1 MGGAAKIPEA
11 AEDRVGSFG
20 EGAACPWLQPPR
32 AVSQLPRSC
41 PAMEGSSSMLDA
53 EAVADLVLLDPLTE
67 ESLVQTLQERFR
79 RHDIY
84 TYIGNVVISVN
95 PYQALPI
102 YTPEKV
108 EEYHNCSFFAVKP
121 HIYAIAD
128 DAYRSLRDRDRDQCI
143 LITGES
149 GAGKTGTG
157 RAAGGA
163 QGTERGWW
171 GEGHSPSTH
180 SPTPMTPC
188 PSLAEASK
196 LVMSY
201 VAAVSSKGEE
211 VNKVKEQLLQ
221 SNPVLEAFGNAK
233 TVRNDNSSRFG
244 KYMDIE
250 FDFKGEPLGGVISNC
265 EYPPAIPGGFHS
277 THPNLLEKSRI
288 VRHVKGERNFH
299 IFYQLLA
306 GASPQLLQQLKLH
319 QDCGHYGYLDRE
331 SSNLPGMDDAANFH
345 AMQDAMRVIGF
356 SAAEVTELLE
366 VTAVVLKL
374 GNIQLSSS
382 FQASGMEA
390 CSITEPQELREI
402 CELIRLDPSTLE
414 QALCTRTVKARD
426 ETVLTTLTVP
436 QGYYGRD
443 ALAKNIYSRLFDWLV
458 NRINTS
464 IQGMLEPQQDPGP
477 PPHTGHN
484 SPLSP
489 QVKSNEQRKVMG
501 VLDIYGFEIFQ
512 DNGFEQFIIN
522 YCNEK
527 LQQIFI
533 LMTLKEEQ
541 EEYVREIQWQEGIRD
556 PHPRG
561 RTSCSCPTSA
571 GGVRGA
577 GSGLSV
583 CLTHIYS
590 QGIQWTPVEFF
601 DNSIICNLIENS
613 TNGILALLDEECL
626 RPGVVNEDTFLTKLN
641 QLLAKHK
648 HYESKETQNARHIT
662 DISLPPRCFRIHHYA
677 GKVWQRCGVGLGT
690 VMEMLNCAP
699 LPAWSLTPLPPQ
711 VTYNVTGFIEKNN
724 DLLFRDLSQAMWAA
738 QHALLRSLFPE
749 GDPQKVSLKLPPTAG
764 FQFKSSVAM
773 LMKNLYSKNPNYIRY
788 RPQQRPPAEAP
799 VPVRPPQNHHCA
811 LQSAMVFTPELVL
824 AQVRYLGLMENVRVR
839 RAGYAFRQ
847 LYGPFLER
855 YKMLNRRT
863 WPRWNGGDREGTEVL
878 LAGLAFPAEELAFG
892 HTKIFIRSPRTLFD
906 LERQR
911 QERVSE
917 LATLIQKM
925 FRGWRCRTQYQLMRK
940 SQILISAWFRGHRQ
954 KNRYKQMKRS
964 ALVLQAYA
972 RGWKE
977 LRVSHGGTRFT
988 VISSP
993 HLSSSPASLLPL
1005 PLAPC
1010 LCWCLPFGLPGLS
1023 PPQSRRLLRELKSQC
1038 RRHAA
1043 ATTIA
1048 AHWRGPPLSCCPCRC
1063 VRAVCLSAHPVGL
1076 EPLSSPLGPNRDWA
1090 MWGTW
1095 RQGLGNVGDG
1105 TPLSFVGLVVM
1116 SDVLTTGLSPQAR
1129 RTYRKYFRSS
1139 ASTRLANF
1147 IYWRLVQRYLLGLA
1161 KNLPPLSVTDRTW
1174 PPAPYRFLDKTN
1186 QELKNIFYHWKVGAE
1201 GDGEN
1206 SSWDLVAPAHLR
1218 VQEVPGSAAAVTP
1231 GPAAGQA
1238 LCQRALQGQEDPLP
1252 QKVPGQGAGG
1262 AGELSAAVADV
1273 FIPSLQQPF
1282 RGDYLGLKQNPKY
1295 QKLHAVAKDKLVMAD
1310 TVRKVNRANGKTV
1323 PRLLLLTTE
1332 HLVLADPKA
1341 AQPKTVLSISDIR
1354 GVSVTRFSDGF
1365 LALHLKE
1372 VPGEGGPGGSGG
1384 PQQG

>member
-1 MGGAAKIPEA
+1 
-11 AEDRVGSFG
+11 
-20 EGAACPWLQPPR
+20 
-32 AVSQLPRSC
+32 
-41 PAMEGSSSMLDA
+41 MEGSSSLLDA

-67 ESLVQTLQERFR
+67 ESLVQTLRERFR
-79 RHDIY
+79 RRDIY

-95 PYQALPI
+95 PYQSLPI

-108 EEYHNCSFFAVKP
+108 EEYRNCSFFAVKP

-149 GAGKTGTG
+149 GAGKT
-157 RAAGGA
+157 
-163 QGTERGWW
+163 
-171 GEGHSPSTH
+171 
-180 SPTPMTPC
+180 
-188 PSLAEASK
+188 EASK

-211 VNKVKEQLLQ
+211 VDKVKEQLLQ

-250 FDFKGEPLGGVISNC
+250 FDFKGEPLGGVISN
-265 EYPPAIPGGFHS
+265 Y
-277 THPNLLEKSRI
+277 LLEKSRV
-288 VRHVKGERNFH
+288 VRHVRGERNFH

-306 GASPQLLQQLKLH
+306 GASPQLLQQLKLR
-319 QDCGHYGYLDRE
+319 QDCGHYGYLKQE
-331 SSNLPGMDDAANFH
+331 GSSLPGMDDAANFH

-356 SAAEVTELLE
+356 SPAEVTELLQ

-374 GNIQLSSS
+374 GNVQLSSS

-390 CSITEPQELREI
+390 CSISKPQELREI
-402 CELIRLDPSTLE
+402 CELIGLDPGTLE
-414 QALCTRTVKARD
+414 RALCSRTVKARD

-458 NRINTS
+458 QRINAS
-464 IQGMLEPQQDPGP
+464 I
-477 PPHTGHN
+477 
-484 SPLSP
+484 
-489 QVKSNEQRKVMG
+489 QVKSDRQRKVMG

-541 EEYVREIQWQEGIRD
+541 EEYVRE
-556 PHPRG
+556 
-561 RTSCSCPTSA
+561 
-571 GGVRGA
+571 
-577 GSGLSV
+577 
-583 CLTHIYS
+583 
-590 QGIQWTPVEFF
+590 GIQWTPVEFF

-613 TNGILALLDEECL
+613 TTGILAMLDEECL

-641 QLLAKHK
+641 QLLATHK
-648 HYESKETQNARHIT
+648 HYESKETQNARRVT
-662 DISLPPRCFRIHHYA
+662 DASLPPRCFRIHHYA
-677 GKVWQRCGVGLGT
+677 GK
-690 VMEMLNCAP
+690 
-699 LPAWSLTPLPPQ
+699 

-773 LMKNLYSKNPNYIRY
+773 LMRNLYSKNPNYIRCIK
-788 RPQQRPPAEAP
+788 P
-799 VPVRPPQNHHCA
+799 NDTK
-811 LQSAMVFTPELVL
+811 SAMVFTPELVL
-824 AQVRYLGLMENVRVR
+824 AQVRYLGLLENVRVR

-847 LYGPFLER
+847 LYGPFLQR
-855 YKMLNRRT
+855 YKMLNAQT
-863 WPRWNGGDREGTEVL
+863 WPRWDRGDREGTEVL
-878 LAGLAFPAEELAFG
+878 LAGLELPAEELAFG

-906 LERQR
+906 LERRR
-911 QERVSE
+911 QERVAQ

-964 ALVLQAYA
+964 ALILQAYA
-972 RGWKE
+972 RGWK
-977 LRVSHGGTRFT
+977 
-988 VISSP
+988 
-993 HLSSSPASLLPL
+993 
-1005 PLAPC
+1005 
-1010 LCWCLPFGLPGLS
+1010 
-1023 PPQSRRLLRELKSQC
+1023 SRRLLRELKSQC

-1048 AHWRGPPLSCCPCRC
+1048 AHWRGY
-1063 VRAVCLSAHPVGL
+1063 
-1076 EPLSSPLGPNRDWA
+1076 
-1090 MWGTW
+1090 
-1095 RQGLGNVGDG
+1095 
-1105 TPLSFVGLVVM
+1105 
-1116 SDVLTTGLSPQAR
+1116 QAR

-1139 ASTRLANF
+1139 ASTCLANF
-1147 IYWRLVQRYLLGLA
+1147 IYRRLVQRYLVGLA

-1174 PPAPYRFLDKTN
+1174 PPAPYRFLDATN
-1186 QELKNIFYHWKVGAE
+1186 QELKNIFYHWKCKKYR
-1201 GDGEN
+1201 DQ
-1206 SSWDLVAPAHLR
+1206 LPASRRAQL
-1218 VQEVPGSAAAVTP
+1218 
-1231 GPAAGQA
+1231 QA
-1238 LCQRALQGQEDPLP
+1238 RLCAS
-1252 QKVPGQGAGG
+1252 
-1262 AGELSAAVADV
+1262 ELFKDKKTLY
-1273 FIPSLQQPF
+1273 PKSLQQPF
-1282 RGDYLGLKQNPKY
+1282 RGEYLGLKQNPKY

-1310 TVRKVNRANGKTV
+1310 SVRKVNRASGKTV

-1341 AQPKTVLSISDIR
+1341 AQPKTVLSLSDIR

-1372 VPGEGGPGGSGG
+1372 VSTVGAKGDFLLVSDHLIELVTRLYQTFEATTGQALPLHITDRFSTRFPKGDVSITVVESPKASTNGPVCKKKGSNKMEVLVY
-1384 PQQG
+1384 

>member
-1 MGGAAKIPEA
+1 
-11 AEDRVGSFG
+11 
-20 EGAACPWLQPPR
+20 
-32 AVSQLPRSC
+32 
-41 PAMEGSSSMLDA
+41 MEGSSSLLDA

-79 RHDIY
+79 RRDIY

-95 PYQALPI
+95 PYQSLPI

-108 EEYHNCSFFAVKP
+108 EEYRNCSFFAVKP

-149 GAGKTGTG
+149 GAGKT
-157 RAAGGA
+157 
-163 QGTERGWW
+163 
-171 GEGHSPSTH
+171 
-180 SPTPMTPC
+180 
-188 PSLAEASK
+188 EASK

-250 FDFKGEPLGGVISNC
+250 FDFKGDPLGGVISN
-265 EYPPAIPGGFHS
+265 Y
-277 THPNLLEKSRI
+277 LLEKSRI

-306 GASPQLLQQLKLH
+306 GASPQLLQQLKLR
-319 QDCGHYGYLDRE
+319 QDCGHYGYLNHE
-331 SSNLPGMDDAANFH
+331 GSSLPAMDDAANFH
-345 AMQDAMRVIGF
+345 AMQDAMRIIGF
-356 SAAEVTELLE
+356 SPAEVTELLQ

-374 GNIQLSSS
+374 GNVQLSSS

-390 CSITEPQELREI
+390 CSISEPQELREI
-402 CELIRLDPSTLE
+402 CELIGLDPGTLE
-414 QALCTRTVKARD
+414 RALCSRTVKARD

-443 ALAKNIYSRLFDWLV
+443 ALAKNIYSRLFDWLGE
-458 NRINTS
+458 RINAS
-464 IQGMLEPQQDPGP
+464 I
-477 PPHTGHN
+477 
-484 SPLSP
+484 
-489 QVKSNEQRKVMG
+489 QVKSDKQRKVMG

-541 EEYVREIQWQEGIRD
+541 EEYVRE
-556 PHPRG
+556 
-561 RTSCSCPTSA
+561 
-571 GGVRGA
+571 
-577 GSGLSV
+577 
-583 CLTHIYS
+583 
-590 QGIQWTPVEFF
+590 GIQWTPVEFF
-601 DNSIICNLIENS
+601 DNSIICNLIENN
-613 TNGILALLDEECL
+613 TTGILAMLDEECL

-641 QLLAKHK
+641 QLLATHK
-648 HYESKETQNARHIT
+648 HYESKETQNARRVT
-662 DISLPPRCFRIHHYA
+662 DASLPLRCFRIHHYA
-677 GKVWQRCGVGLGT
+677 GK
-690 VMEMLNCAP
+690 
-699 LPAWSLTPLPPQ
+699 

-738 QHALLRSLFPE
+738 RHALLRSLFPE
-749 GDPQKVSLKLPPTAG
+749 GDPQKASLKLPPTAG

-773 LMKNLYSKNPNYIRY
+773 LMRNLYSKNPNYIRCIK
-788 RPQQRPPAEAP
+788 P
-799 VPVRPPQNHHCA
+799 NDTK
-811 LQSAMVFTPELVL
+811 SAMVFTPELVL
-824 AQVRYLGLMENVRVR
+824 AQVRYLGLLENVRVR

-847 LYGPFLER
+847 LYGPFLQR
-855 YKMLNRRT
+855 YKMLNAQT
-863 WPRWNGGDREGTEVL
+863 WPRWDRGDREGTEVL
-878 LAGLAFPAEELAFG
+878 LAGLEFPAEELAFG

-906 LERQR
+906 LERRR
-911 QERVSE
+911 QERVAQ
-917 LATLIQKM
+917 LATLIQKT

-964 ALVLQAYA
+964 ALILQAYA
-972 RGWKE
+972 RGWK
-977 LRVSHGGTRFT
+977 
-988 VISSP
+988 
-993 HLSSSPASLLPL
+993 
-1005 PLAPC
+1005 
-1010 LCWCLPFGLPGLS
+1010 
-1023 PPQSRRLLRELKSQC
+1023 SRRLLRELKSQC

-1048 AHWRGPPLSCCPCRC
+1048 AHWRGY
-1063 VRAVCLSAHPVGL
+1063 
-1076 EPLSSPLGPNRDWA
+1076 
-1090 MWGTW
+1090 
-1095 RQGLGNVGDG
+1095 
-1105 TPLSFVGLVVM
+1105 
-1116 SDVLTTGLSPQAR
+1116 QAR

-1139 ASTRLANF
+1139 ASTSLANF
-1147 IYWRLVQRYLLGLA
+1147 IYRRLVQRYLVGLA

-1174 PPAPYRFLDKTN
+1174 PPAPYRFLDNTN
-1186 QELKNIFYHWKVGAE
+1186 QELKNIFYHWKCKKYRDE
-1201 GDGEN
+1201 
-1206 SSWDLVAPAHLR
+1206 LPASRR
-1218 VQEVPGSAAAVTP
+1218 VQL
-1231 GPAAGQA
+1231 QA
-1238 LCQRALQGQEDPLP
+1238 RLCAS
-1252 QKVPGQGAGG
+1252 
-1262 AGELSAAVADV
+1262 ELFKDKKTLY
-1273 FIPSLQQPF
+1273 PKSLQQPF
-1282 RGDYLGLKQNPKY
+1282 RGEYLGLKQNPKY

-1310 TVRKVNRANGKTV
+1310 AVRKVNRASGKTV

-1341 AQPKTVLSISDIR
+1341 AQPKTVLSLSDIR

-1372 VPGEGGPGGSGG
+1372 VSTVGAKGDFLLVSDHLIELVTRLYQTFEATTGQALPLHITDRFSTRFPKGDVSITVVESPKASTNGPVCKKKGSNKMEVLVY
-1384 PQQG
+1384 

>member
-1 MGGAAKIPEA
+1 
-11 AEDRVGSFG
+11 
-20 EGAACPWLQPPR
+20 
-32 AVSQLPRSC
+32 
-41 PAMEGSSSMLDA
+41 MEGTSALLDA
-53 EAVADLVLLDPLTE
+53 GAVADLVLLDPLSE

-95 PYQALPI
+95 PYQSLPI

-149 GAGKTGTG
+149 GAGKT
-157 RAAGGA
+157 
-163 QGTERGWW
+163 
-171 GEGHSPSTH
+171 
-180 SPTPMTPC
+180 
-188 PSLAEASK
+188 EASK

-250 FDFKGEPLGGVISNC
+250 FDFKGDPMGGVISN
-265 EYPPAIPGGFHS
+265 Y
-277 THPNLLEKSRI
+277 LLEKSRI

-306 GASPQLLQQLKLH
+306 GASPQLLQQLKLR
-319 QDCGHYGYLDRE
+319 QDCGHYGYLNRE
-331 SSNLPGMDDAANFH
+331 SSSLPGMDDAANFH

-356 SAAEVTELLE
+356 SPTEVTELLE

-374 GNIQLSSS
+374 GNVQLSSS

-390 CSITEPQELREI
+390 CSITEPQELHEI
-402 CELIRLDPSTLE
+402 CELIGLDPSTLE
-414 QALCTRTVKARD
+414 QALCSRTVKARD

-443 ALAKNIYSRLFDWLV
+443 ALAKNIYSRLFNWLV

-464 IQGMLEPQQDPGP
+464 I
-477 PPHTGHN
+477 
-484 SPLSP
+484 

-541 EEYVREIQWQEGIRD
+541 EEYVRE
-556 PHPRG
+556 
-561 RTSCSCPTSA
+561 
-571 GGVRGA
+571 
-577 GSGLSV
+577 
-583 CLTHIYS
+583 
-590 QGIQWTPVEFF
+590 GIQWTPVEFF

-613 TNGILALLDEECL
+613 TSGILAMLDEECL

-641 QLLAKHK
+641 QLLATHK
-648 HYESKETQNARHIT
+648 HYESKETQNARHVT
-662 DISLPPRCFRIHHYA
+662 DTSLPPRCFRIHHYA
-677 GKVWQRCGVGLGT
+677 GK
-690 VMEMLNCAP
+690 
-699 LPAWSLTPLPPQ
+699 

-738 QHALLRSLFPE
+738 RHALLRSLFPE

-773 LMKNLYSKNPNYIRY
+773 LMRNLYSKNPNYIRCIK
-788 RPQQRPPAEAP
+788 P
-799 VPVRPPQNHHCA
+799 NDTK
-811 LQSAMVFTPELVL
+811 SAMVFTPELVL

-847 LYGPFLER
+847 LYGPFLQR
-855 YKMLNRRT
+855 YKMLNPRT
-863 WPRWNGGDREGTEVL
+863 WPRWDGGDREGVEVL

-892 HTKIFIRSPRTLFD
+892 HTKVFIRSPRTLFD

-911 QERVSE
+911 QERVAQ

-954 KNRYKQMKRS
+954 MNRYKQMKRS
-964 ALVLQAYA
+964 ALILQAYA
-972 RGWKE
+972 RGWK
-977 LRVSHGGTRFT
+977 
-988 VISSP
+988 
-993 HLSSSPASLLPL
+993 
-1005 PLAPC
+1005 
-1010 LCWCLPFGLPGLS
+1010 
-1023 PPQSRRLLRELKSQC
+1023 
-1038 RRHAA
+1038 
-1043 ATTIA
+1043 
-1048 AHWRGPPLSCCPCRC
+1048 
-1063 VRAVCLSAHPVGL
+1063 
-1076 EPLSSPLGPNRDWA
+1076 
-1090 MWGTW
+1090 
-1095 RQGLGNVGDG
+1095 
-1105 TPLSFVGLVVM
+1105 
-1116 SDVLTTGLSPQAR
+1116 AR

-1139 ASTRLANF
+1139 ASTCVANF
-1147 IYWRLVQRYLLGLA
+1147 IYRRLVQRYLVGLA
-1161 KNLPPLSVTDRTW
+1161 KNLPPLSVMDRTW
-1174 PPAPYRFLDKTN
+1174 PPAPYRFLDDAN
-1186 QELKNIFYHWKVGAE
+1186 QELKNIFYHWKCKKYRDQLPPSRRAQ
-1201 GDGEN
+1201 
-1206 SSWDLVAPAHLR
+1206 L
-1218 VQEVPGSAAAVTP
+1218 
-1231 GPAAGQA
+1231 QA
-1238 LCQRALQGQEDPLP
+1238 KLCAS
-1252 QKVPGQGAGG
+1252 
-1262 AGELSAAVADV
+1262 ELFKDKKTLY
-1273 FIPSLQQPF
+1273 PKSLQQPF
-1282 RGDYLGLKQNPKY
+1282 RGEYLGLKQNSKY
-1295 QKLHAVAKDKLVMAD
+1295 QKLQAVAKDKLVMAD
-1310 TVRKVNRANGKTV
+1310 TVRKVNRASGKTV

-1341 AQPKTVLSISDIR
+1341 AQPKTVLSLSDIR

-1372 VPGEGGPGGSGG
+1372 VSTVGAKGDFLLVSDHLIELVTRLHQTFEATTGQALPLHITDRFSTRFPKGDVSITVVESPKAGTDGPVCKKKGSNKMEVLVH
-1384 PQQG
+1384 